1 MIFEELYKGRATD
14 SYRRYL
20 QRRYVTVALEVVN
33 SPAAETTDGRT
44 LLLGQLLDIQKKAGK
59 AKSSD
64 AATHAH
70 WQSLAKQIE
79 KGLK

>member
-1 MIFEELYKGRATD
+1 M
-14 SYRRYL
+14 
-20 QRRYVTVALEVVN
+20 N